1 MRVVQVDIHGQQYA
15 IRSELDP
22 QYIGEIAAYLDE
34 KMRLAARELASSD
47 PLRVAIIAALNI
59 VDELHRAKADTT
71 GVEGRLN
78 GFLEVT
84 GTFEKLGKFFH
95 RHGALRSNLRDAL
108 IDLQGFL
115 KVGLLEQCQSQTV
128 ESLWVIWHLLQGFAV
143 FHSCLAPLLVPGS

>member
-22 QYIGEIAAYLDE
+22 QYIAEIAAYLDE

-71 GVEGRLN
+71 GVEGRL
-78 GFLEVT
+78 LARAADIERI
-84 GTFEKLGKFFH
+84 L
-95 RHGALRSNLRDAL
+95 DAVL
-108 IDLQGFL
+108 TD
-115 KVGLLEQCQSQTV
+115 QTAQPIGNV
-128 ESLWVIWHLLQGFAV
+128 KSAIG
-143 FHSCLAPLLVPGS
+143 